1 MKLKILRYSLFK
13 NKTISIISIAGFAV
27 SISIGLVIVA
37 FISGEYNIDKSYP
50 NLDRMHMVLANE
62 NTSSI
67 RDDIREHLLR
77 TYPEITDA
85 SQYNNYAST
94 LTWENQPYSGRMIV
108 TDTSFFRI
116 FSIGFTSGDHASLS
130 GPDDIVL
137 TESFANKIF
146 GNADPLGKTL
156 IVEYDA
162 PLIVRGI
169 VKDFPENSSIQ
180 GDFFTSSKKRI
191 MFEGW
196 HDGMGT
202 SVYYFRLFVLV
213 ANNTDIAQLSEK
225 VSNDI
230 RGIKFTGGHPM
241 EKIRFLPFKETYF
254 TTDIDRSQTSH
265 ANLKLIRLL
274 IVVTSI
280 IMILAVFN
288 YINLSTA
295 GYTDRYREIAI
306 KKVTGAGRTQIFT
319 QFMFESFVVCFI
331 SFLLAVYLSTFL
343 EPLIEKFLDK
353 KVDLSLLFH
362 PKILLWIP
370 AGVIL
375 LSFISGFYPAWSV
388 SGLNPV
394 YILSKND
401 AMKNRPFGLRAVLNI
416 LQNTV
421 SVALIIALIILLKQI
436 NFVRTSD
443 YGFETEKLIRVDV
456 HWRLSNKVALIRD
469 KLLSYPSIKDVCFTH
484 GTPGTIYSTSSW
496 DVDGSVIDLNELSTD
511 SSFFSVFQIP
521 ILQGREV
528 LSSDFGKVCYI
539 NETAFR
545 TTGWETFE
553 GEKYHGREIIGIVKD
568 FHFENLYTKITPMT
582 IQLTSEMGI
591 SHMSLRVLNDDLPE
605 IVDILRE
612 TWKEVCPGHELK
624 YQFYDEWLN
633 NMYKSEE
640 RLASAIKFFAL
651 LAIMISALGIIGMA
665 EFTIRKRRKEIG
677 IRKVNGAKISEIM
690 ILLNKD
696 FLKWS
701 LLAFVLAVPPTW
713 YIMHSWLG
721 TFAYQTPMNW
731 WIFVLAGLL
740 SLIIGLLTVSWQ
752 SLRAATRNPV
762 EALRS
767 E

>member
-1 MKLKILRYSLFK
+1 
-13 NKTISIISIAGFAV
+13 
-27 SISIGLVIVA
+27 
-37 FISGEYNIDKSYP
+37 
-50 NLDRMHMVLANE
+50 
-62 NTSSI
+62 
-67 RDDIREHLLR
+67 
-77 TYPEITDA
+77 
-85 SQYNNYAST
+85 
-94 LTWENQPYSGRMIV
+94 
-108 TDTSFFRI
+108 
-116 FSIGFTSGDHASLS
+116 
-130 GPDDIVL
+130 
-137 TESFANKIF
+137 
-146 GNADPLGKTL
+146 
-156 IVEYDA
+156 
-162 PLIVRGI
+162 
-169 VKDFPENSSIQ
+169 
-180 GDFFTSSKKRI
+180 
-191 MFEGW
+191 
-196 HDGMGT
+196 
-202 SVYYFRLFVLV
+202 
-213 ANNTDIAQLSEK
+213 
-225 VSNDI
+225 
-230 RGIKFTGGHPM
+230 
-241 EKIRFLPFKETYF
+241 
-254 TTDIDRSQTSH
+254 
-265 ANLKLIRLL
+265 
-274 IVVTSI
+274 
-280 IMILAVFN
+280 
-288 YINLSTA
+288 
-295 GYTDRYREIAI
+295 
-306 KKVTGAGRTQIFT
+306 
-319 QFMFESFVVCFI
+319 
-331 SFLLAVYLSTFL
+331 
-343 EPLIEKFLDK
+343 
-353 KVDLSLLFH
+353 
-362 PKILLWIP
+362 
-370 AGVIL
+370 
-375 LSFISGFYPAWSV
+375 
-388 SGLNPV
+388 
-394 YILSKND
+394 
-401 AMKNRPFGLRAVLNI
+401 MKNRPFGLRAVLNI
-416 LQNTV
+416 LKNTV

-528 LSSDFGKVCYI
+528 LPSDFGKVCYI

-767 E
+767 